1 MMMIKQQLFA
11 RHTVLGAIMFC
22 LSFGMAY
29 AQISVDGT
37 KHIIQKGETLYSIA
51 KKYGLS
57 LSDLRQLNGLKNFR
71 LDAGGVLNIKKSTST
86 TGSVP
91 VSTAEPIPSASPST
105 SSTATAPAVPTTTGA
120 DKVMHTVKPG
130 ETLYS
135 ISRRY
140 GLSVDKLKTM
150 NNLPDNT
157 VKLGQVLTI
166 EGVNLETVA
175 RKSVQQRSVAA
186 STINSRRTGGIV
198 GVDDQSDPAA
208 TNPRRTG
215 GIVGVDDQSDP
226 AATNPR
232 RTGGV
237 VGVDDQQVAPP
248 GSYIVKAGDTVFS
261 IAQRHKLTPA
271 ALRRLNGLRNDRI
284 TVGQVLK
291 VVTPAA
297 SASPSTSSEATPK
310 PTAPA
315 RSATVA
321 RSTSLPGQTKAGKTH
336 SINRGDTFY
345 SIATS
350 YNIAVADILA
360 ANPGTWAGKNLKPGE
375 VIQLPATS
383 GKYERKHVVQA
394 GEGITEI
401 ANKYN
406 VSANSIRV
414 VNSTGNILKK
424 GQVLRIP
431 NKEQGISFASALK
444 GTIQKGKAVIDTR
457 ANGTA
462 TNSGEKLDQDELTIS
477 HKNLPMNSVVLISN
491 KSKNMHTFA
500 RVIDR
505 TTSGANLAL
514 VSPKVAQEIG
524 ISGSGEIE
532 LRLVKNGK

>member
-1 MMMIKQQLFA
+1 MIKQQLFFRQIA
-11 RHTVLGAIMFC
+11 LGAMMFC
-22 LSFGMAY
+22 VSFGAVH

-57 LSDLRQLNGLKNFR
+57 LSDLRQLNSLKNFR

-86 TGSVP
+86 TGSAAIPTAAP
-91 VSTAEPIPSASPST
+91 VTSASPSIG
-105 SSTATAPAVPTTTGA
+105 STATVPAAPTTTGTN
-120 DKVMHTVKPG
+120 KVTHTVKPG

-166 EGVNLETVA
+166 EGVSLETVA

-186 STINSRRTGGIV
+186 T
-198 GVDDQSDPAA
+198 
-208 TNPRRTG
+208 TN
-215 GIVGVDDQSDP
+215 
-226 AATNPR
+226 NPR

-237 VGVDDQQVAPP
+237 VGVDDQQVTPP
-248 GSYIVKAGDTVFS
+248 GSYVVKAGDTVFS
-261 IAQRHKLTPA
+261 IAQRYKLTPA
-271 ALRRLNGLRNDRI
+271 MLRRLNGLRNDKI

-291 VVTPAA
+291 VVPPVV
-297 SASPSTSSEATPK
+297 SASPSTSKATSK
-310 PTAPA
+310 PTAPVP
-315 RSATVA
+315 SATVA
-321 RSTSLPGQTKAGKTH
+321 RSATVPTQAKVGKTH
-336 SINRGDTFY
+336 SISRGETFY

-350 YNIAVADILA
+350 YNVAVADLLA
-360 ANPGTWAGKNLKPGE
+360 ANPGTWVGKSLKPGE
-375 VIQLPATS
+375 VIQLPTTS

-414 VNSTGNILKK
+414 VNNTGNILKK

-444 GTIQKGKAVIDTR
+444 GSIQKGKAAIDTR
-457 ANGTA
+457 TNGTV
-462 TNSGEKLDQDELTIS
+462 TNSGEKLDRDELTIS

-505 TTSGANLAL
+505 AVSGTNLAL

-532 LRLVKNGK
+532 LRVVKNGK

>member
-1 MMMIKQQLFA
+1 MMMIKQQLFFRQIA
-11 RHTVLGAIMFC
+11 LGAMMFC
-22 LSFGMAY
+22 VSFGAVH

-57 LSDLRQLNGLKNFR
+57 LSDLRQLNSLKNFR

-86 TGSVP
+86 TGSAAIPTAAP
-91 VSTAEPIPSASPST
+91 VTSASPSIG
-105 SSTATAPAVPTTTGA
+105 STATVPAAPTTTGTN
-120 DKVMHTVKPG
+120 KVTHTVKPG

-166 EGVNLETVA
+166 EGVSLETVA

-186 STINSRRTGGIV
+186 TTN
-198 GVDDQSDPAA
+198 
-208 TNPRRTG
+208 NPRRTG
-215 GIVGVDDQSDP
+215 GVVGVDDQSDP

-237 VGVDDQQVAPP
+237 VGVDDQQVTPP
-248 GSYIVKAGDTVFS
+248 GSYVVKAGDTVFS
-261 IAQRHKLTPA
+261 IAQRYKLTPA
-271 ALRRLNGLRNDRI
+271 MLRRLNGLRNDKI

-291 VVTPAA
+291 VVPPVV
-297 SASPSTSSEATPK
+297 SASPSTSKATSK
-310 PTAPA
+310 PTAPVP
-315 RSATVA
+315 SATVA
-321 RSTSLPGQTKAGKTH
+321 RSATVPTQAKVGKTH
-336 SINRGDTFY
+336 SISRGETFY

-350 YNIAVADILA
+350 YNVAVADLLA
-360 ANPGTWAGKNLKPGE
+360 ANPGTWVGKSLKPGE
-375 VIQLPATS
+375 VIQLPTTS

-414 VNSTGNILKK
+414 VNNTGNILKK

-444 GTIQKGKAVIDTR
+444 GSIQKGKAAIDTR
-457 ANGTA
+457 TNGTV
-462 TNSGEKLDQDELTIS
+462 TNSGEKLDRDELTIS

-505 TTSGANLAL
+505 AVSGTNLAL

-532 LRLVKNGK
+532 LRVVKNGK